1 MIAITLFTL
10 KDKKNIEKYKEWALS
25 DVRPRMMLMDSVK
38 GFLDYTVTGFFNHDG
53 VKYDFIEIIEI
64 TSQKDFEEDNLKG
77 LGLELANEWSEW
89 VDDYILIFCEDIN
102 LKEKKAL
109 NIKTKGYFFRLL
121 RMHSC

>member
-10 KDKKNIEKYKEWALS
+10 KDKNNIEKYKEWALS

-38 GFLDYTVTGFFNHDG
+38 GFLDYTVTGYFNHDG

-77 LGLELANEWSEW
+77 LGLELANEWIEW
-89 VDDYILIFCEDIN
+89 VEDYSLIFCEDI
-102 LKEKKAL
+102 K
-109 NIKTKGYFFRLL
+109 IKG
-121 RMHSC
+121 